1 MNAIQQY
8 LAEVAQAAIRQASGD
23 LVRDGESDPRLVVDS
38 MSELLGVIASAAG
51 GLETQVPSTLVY
63 AGRGNNFFSVLNP
76 EFRPAFFDP
85 GADSQQR

>member
-8 LAEVAQAAIRQASGD
+8 LTKVAQASIRQAAGD

-38 MSELLGVIASAAG
+38 MIELLEVIASAVERS
-51 GLETQVPSTLVY
+51 ETQVPSPLVY
-63 AGRGNNFFSVLNP
+63 AGRGNDSFSVLNP

-85 GADSQQR
+85 GSNG